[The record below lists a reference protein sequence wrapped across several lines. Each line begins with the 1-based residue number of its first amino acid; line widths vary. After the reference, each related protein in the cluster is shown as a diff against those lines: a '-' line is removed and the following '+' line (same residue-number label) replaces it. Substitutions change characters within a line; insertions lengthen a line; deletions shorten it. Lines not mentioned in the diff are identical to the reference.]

1 MQANMRTLVV
11 RYIVAMLLL
20 LFAVQGMAKRDSMLW
35 VGIKNTGV
43 LYQQGRSDSTL
54 AMAKRLLITA
64 ESQNDDLAQAS
75 LLNVIGI
82 CLNDKGDKQGAREA
96 FARCISISEANG
108 YLQQATK
115 TSNSF
120 LIRMMVPAYAQMVL
134 NCRDAGLS
142 DKAAEYA
149 KRGMEWIPI
158 CNIPKTKV
166 AALDAFA
173 ETLMDYKEYGLIYD
187 PMRQG
192 VRDAL
197 QQGQADIAMMLISY
211 LIKIEYTQMHKRP
224 EDIPW
229 IKAGEALLSDVKTET
244 ARSAFIAATKLILP
258 QTEETDLATNSPKA
272 DDSISAKQSD
282 PALTDSAQT
291 HVEYEYIKVRN
302 ERIGIIGAVLAVVLI
317 VFVIY
322 ILWQRD
328 QRRKTAQKAEQQMNK
343 RYREGQELERSRLA
357 KELHDGV
364 SNQLLAIEMKLN
376 EDGLTPQT
384 MQLLSESREQV
395 RRVSHGLIP
404 PEFEHTT
411 LDEVVGDYAASL
423 SGLHQCEVVY
433 TSTPADADW
442 TIIPQATALEIYR
455 IIQEMTG
462 NALKHSGATT
472 ITIGMHLDKSLM
484 LTTTINDNGSWK
496 DEEKRTDGIG
506 TRTVSERAASIGG
519 KIDLYRHQ
527 FGNTVK
533 LVVKLPESA
542 K

>member
-1 MQANMRTLVV
+1 MRTLVV